1 MQFIPMIVMA
11 AVGTVQAIETR
22 NAGIAQANQY
32 KAQIRSEGDAAKQR
46 EIDRRRDLMRALSSQ
61 NARAGA
67 LGIETGGSLGGIMG
81 TDIKEAQMDLATNSA
96 NFSLRKRDL
105 NAAASS
111 AKRAANWKA
120 VSGLL
125 QMGASAM
132 SMWPGGLGGG
142 VQAGDAVSAAS
153 GGTGAPGAA
162 SSSLMGGG
170 PAALA

>member
-1 MQFIPMIVMA
+1 MQFLPLIAMA
-11 AVGTVQAIETR
+11 GVGVVQAVETR

-67 LGIETGGSLGGIMG
+67 LGIETGGSIGGIMA
-81 TDIKEAQMDLATNSA
+81 TDVKEAQMDLATNSA

-105 NAAASS
+105 LAAAAS

-125 QMGASAM
+125 GTTAAGLK
-132 SMWPGGLGGG
+132 MWPGGLSGG
-142 VQAGDAVSAAS
+142 VKAGDAVSAAS
-153 GGTGAPGAA
+153 GGAGAPGAA

-170 PAALA
+170 PAGLA